1 MGFMMNTQIVLN
13 FLVFADKIA
22 NGSLQNELLAD
33 SKALGFQAVEIR
45 REYFKDI
52 KKEIPLIK
60 EEASRL
66 NLTLFYSVPD
76 EVYVAGN
83 INPNL
88 KEYIQEAKA
97 MGVKQIKWNIGDFK
111 GELHTTELKALVD
124 SGVGI
129 TIENDQTQTSGT
141 IAAIKKYMTAVKTTD
156 LGIGY
161 VYDLGNWR
169 FVGEDEIKAAEE
181 LAEYVHYIHVKDVR
195 YENDQPQATG
205 LDHGVID
212 WRKVLGILPANL
224 PIAIEYPTN
233 TNEEILEAKS
243 LLEEEVK

>member
-1 MGFMMNTQIVLN
+1 MEKNKIVLN
-13 FLVFADKIA
+13 FLAFAKKIE
-22 NGSLQNELLAD
+22 NGAQQNELFAQIA
-33 SKALGFQAVEIR
+33 ALGFQAVEIR

-52 KKEIPLIK
+52 TKEIPLIK
-60 EEASRL
+60 KEAERL
-66 NLTLFYSVPD
+66 QLELFYSVPD
-76 EVYVAGN
+76 EVY
-83 INPNL
+83 INGEVNPKL
-88 KEYIQEAKA
+88 KRYIDEANS
-97 MGVKQIKWNIGDFK
+97 MGVKQIKWNIGDFT
-111 GELHTTELKALVD
+111 GELHLKEMKALVD
-124 SGVGI
+124 KGVAI

-141 IAAIKKYMTAVKTTD
+141 IAAIKKYMTAVKATD

-169 FVGEDEIKAAEE
+169 FVGQDEVKAAEE

-224 PIAIEYPTN
+224 PIAIEYPT
-233 TNEEILEAKS
+233 TTDEEILEAKL